1 MRRGAKSLVEAE
13 QSSTNH
19 IERDKR
25 NCASQVVSSL
35 RVALALSTTTTF
47 FVKDESC

>member
-19 IERDKR
+19 IDRNKP

-35 RVALALSTTTTF
+35 RVAFALSTTSF